1 MKSDKKQSDNKRSEK
16 NRPWKKPEITT
27 LSISRDTR
35 QLLPPDT
42 S

>member
-1 MKSDKKQSDNKRSEK
+1 MNTETNQPSKPA
-16 NRPWKKPEITT
+16 PWKKPEITT

-35 QLLPPDT
+35 QLPLNPPGPGQQ

>member
-1 MKSDKKQSDNKRSEK
+1 MITEK
-16 NRPWKKPEITT
+16 NQSSKPTPWEKPEITT

-35 QLLPPDT
+35 QLPLDPPGEGQQ